1 MPASIQLQLVLG
13 LQYGAELESALGS
26 KAQAREYAESASA
39 LRARIRAA
47 FWSESRQL
55 YSEDLAQREFSQ
67 HANVLAVLA
76 GAESQSAAKAL
87 LERVWPDRSLYPCSV
102 YFRYYLDR
110 AMAENGLGDLYLRR
124 LGTWEFMLNE
134 GLTTFAE
141 QDNPYSRSDCHAW
154 AASPNAEF
162 LRTVLG
168 VDSAAPGFA
177 KVRVRPNL
185 GPLREV
191 SGAVAH
197 PKGLI
202 EVRVRREEGKLRIEA
217 KAPPGVEI
225 LS

>member
-1 MPASIQLQLVLG
+1 M
-13 LQYGAELESALGS
+13 
-26 KAQAREYAESASA
+26 
-39 LRARIRAA
+39 
-47 FWSESRQL
+47 
-55 YSEDLAQREFSQ
+55 
-67 HANVLAVLA
+67 
-76 GAESQSAAKAL
+76 
-87 LERVWPDRSLYPCSV
+87 

-185 GPLREV
+185 GRCARSPARSLIPRVSSKSASGGKRGNYESKPRLRRAWKFSPERQ
-191 SGAVAH
+191 
-197 PKGLI
+197 K
-202 EVRVRREEGKLRIEA
+202 RRQPRRRARSYRSACGIYSSRKFTSTLAMTGTGDRPCSRA
-217 KAPPGVEI
+217 
-225 LS
+225 